1 MDRGQIREELPV
13 RHFAKFFPAVLLA
26 GLMLQLASCGRGGH
40 ARVYPVAGR
49 VLFKGKPAE
58 GAQVT
63 FVSLDDKDPKMP
75 KPGAQVKKNGVFR
88 LSTYLSYD
96 GAPAGRYAVTV
107 IYRSPVRKVDDEN
120 MGPDL
125 LQGRYA
131 DAKTTPLKAEIKT
144 GNNELESFDL
154 Q

>member
-1 MDRGQIREELPV
+1 MGC
-13 RHFAKFFPAVLLA
+13 FAKYVPAALFT
-26 GLMLQLASCGRGGH
+26 GLMLQFASCGRGGH
-40 ARVYPVAGR
+40 APAYPVTGK

-63 FVSLDDKDPKMP
+63 FIGLDEKDPKSP

-88 LSTYLSYD
+88 LSTFLSYD

-107 IYRSPVRKVDDEN
+107 VYRSPLRKVNDEN
-120 MGPDL
+120 TGPDL
-125 LQGRYA
+125 LRGRYA

-144 GNNELESFDL
+144 GNNELEPFDL